1 MGNIVYVVD
10 RNTSSSV
17 MLTVKEFNKLQN
29 QNNATT
35 SEASN
40 EAAAATTYK
49 KQKSEV

>member
-17 MLTVKEFNKLQN
+17 MLTVKEFNKLHN
-29 QNNATT
+29 QNNAHA
-35 SEASN
+35 EVSN